1 MARAVGKS
9 LAHALS
15 RGAISYWQGGTFRSG
30 FASSFFN
37 PGTQLGGDG
46 AGGFTLRTTIA
57 GVVGGTAS
65 EIGGGKFSNGAV
77 SGAFVHMFNAEGV
90 LKKLTFAKARE
101 HYIENTGKQLSVL
114 ASSVD
119 LSKVKIS
126 DFKYIGHE
134 IGVQLFFHGDE
145 YSSFNDAL
153 VYGTIKVVY
162 AGGNQVG
169 IMPDYYDFDIQDWS
183 LLTVIRNL
191 GTIGGRILN
200 MDPLGMGQGY
210 PIYFEGT
217 ATIGGNE

>member
-1 MARAVGKS
+1 MT
-9 LAHALS
+9 LF
-15 RGAISYWQGGTFRSG
+15 QGGTFRSG
-30 FASSFFN
+30 FASGFAASFFS
-37 PGTQLGGDG
+37 PGTTLGGNG
-46 AGGFTLRTTIA
+46 AEGFTLRTTVA
-57 GVVGGTAS
+57 AVVGGTAS
-65 EIGGGKFSNGAV
+65 EIGGGKFANGAI
-77 SGAFVHMFNAEGV
+77 SGAFVHMFNAEAVKV
-90 LKKLTFAKARE
+90 LKRLTFAKARE
-101 HYIENTGKQLSVL
+101 HYIENSGKPLYVK

-119 LSKVKIS
+119 LSKVNVS
-126 DFKYIGHE
+126 MFSGVGDSKYIY
-134 IGVQLFFHGDE
+134 LFFNGNE

-183 LLTVIRNL
+183 LSTVVRNL

-217 ATIGGNE
+217 ATIGEN